1 MATDIDTG
9 DIVHH
14 GPTGEDWVVARVQGD
29 QLAWCGWPQGWA
41 DLKDCTLVKKAT
53 PEERI
58 DLLKQ
63 IANSRGHYC
72 AEWAADRLKE
82 AHHAQ

>member
-1 MATDIDTG
+1 MASNIDTG

-14 GPTGEDWVVARVQGD
+14 GPTGEDWVVARVQGEH
-29 QLAWCGWPQGWA
+29 LAWCGWPQGWA

-63 IANSRGHYC
+63 IANSRGHHC

-82 AHHAQ
+82 AVFAQ